1 MKKQLLNITLCTIM
15 LLAISYQAKSQNY
28 LGLSK
33 TEIQSRFKNK
43 GIETTLSVRD
53 DGMTY
58 LWFFNENEDYQT
70 YDLNSNNICWRS
82 TVVFKEVIISELIQV
97 FLSKGYV
104 EYELGCYV
112 NDEFKIKIDYLTKSS
127 RWFTTVTYK

>member
-1 MKKQLLNITLCTIM
+1 MKKQLLNIALCTIM

-58 LWFFNENEDYQT
+58 LWFFNENED
-70 YDLNSNNICWRS
+70 
-82 TVVFKEVIISELIQV
+82 FKKKSKAISEIKEDL
-97 FLSKGYV
+97 KRT
-104 EYELGCYV
+104 
-112 NDEFKIKIDYLTKSS
+112 NDKNNVMME
-127 RWFTTVTYK
+127 